1 MNIKR
6 IILFMMASIAFAC
19 QNDTLVDQTV
29 SLSENGWLQK
39 DNITIDFQVSDTSKV
54 YDVRVAL
61 RQSNEYP
68 YYNLYFVPK
77 VINPEGKVIKRAF
90 AEAFLYDAKTGK
102 PKGSGLGDMYSHQYT
117 IFRGIHFTRLGK
129 HQVSLEQYM
138 RTDTLKGIISV
149 GASIIETPSSD
160 GKN

>member
-1 MNIKR
+1 MIFKR
-6 IILFMMASIAFAC
+6 IIFFMMALLALSC
-19 QNDTLVDQTV
+19 QNDTLVDQTI
-29 SLSENGWLQK
+29 SLSDQGWLQK
-39 DNITIDFQVSDTSKV
+39 NKIIIDFQVGDTSKS

-77 VINPEGKVIKRAF
+77 IINPEGKVIKRAF

-117 IFRGIHFTRLGK
+117 IFKNLRFTRIGK
-129 HQVSLEQYM
+129 HQISLEQSM
-138 RTDTLKGIISV
+138 RTDTLKGVISA
-149 GASIIETPSSD
+149 GASIIETPSHN
-160 GKN
+160 GQN

>member
-1 MNIKR
+1 
-6 IILFMMASIAFAC
+6 MMASIAFAC
-19 QNDTLVDQTV
+19 QNDTLFDQTV

-39 DNITIDFQVSDTSKV
+39 DKITIDFQVSDTSKK

>member
-6 IILFMMASIAFAC
+6 IILFMMASIAFSC

-29 SLSENGWLQK
+29 SLSEHGWLQK
-39 DNITIDFQVSDTSKV
+39 DKITIDFQVSDTSKS
-54 YDVRVAL
+54 YDVRVAF
-61 RQSNEYP
+61 RQSNDYP
-68 YYNLYFVPK
+68 YYNMYFVPK

-117 IFRGIHFTRLGK
+117 IFRGLRFTRLGK

-138 RTDTLKGIISV
+138 RTDTLKGVISA
-149 GASIIETPSSD
+149 GASIIETPSND

>member
-1 MNIKR
+1 MYYKR
-6 IILFMMASIAFAC
+6 IILFMMALFAFAC

-29 SLSENGWLQK
+29 SFSEQGWLQK
-39 DNITIDFQVSDTSKV
+39 NKILIDFQVTDTSKS

-77 VINPEGKVIKRAF
+77 IINADGFVIKRAF
-90 AEAFLYDAKTGK
+90 AEAFFYDAKTGK

-117 IFRGIHFTRLGK
+117 LFKGLKFTRPGK
-129 HQVSLEQYM
+129 YAVSLEQYM
-138 RTDTLKGIISV
+138 RTDTLKDIISA
-149 GASIIETPSSD
+149 GASIIETPTSD
-160 GKN
+160 GQN

>member
-1 MNIKR
+1 MYFKR
-6 IILFMMASIAFAC
+6 IILFMMALFAFAC
-19 QNDTLVDQTV
+19 QNDTVMDQTV
-29 SLSENGWLQK
+29 SLSEHGWLQK
-39 DNITIDFQVSDTSKV
+39 NKLLFDFQITDTSKA
-54 YDVRVAL
+54 YDVRIAL

-77 VINPEGKVIKRAF
+77 IINSEGKVIKRAF

-117 IFRGIHFTRLGK
+117 IFKGIRFTHLGK
-129 HQVSLEQYM
+129 YQISLEQYM
-138 RTDTLKGIISV
+138 RTDTLKGIISA
-149 GASIIETPSSD
+149 GASIIENQAND

>member
-19 QNDTLVDQTV
+19 QNDTLFDQTV

-39 DNITIDFQVSDTSKV
+39 DKITIDFQVSDTSKK

-117 IFRGIHFTRLGK
+117 IFRGIRFTRLGK

>member
-1 MNIKR
+1 MYFKR
-6 IILFMMASIAFAC
+6 IILFLTATIAVAC
-19 QNDTLVDQTV
+19 QTDTLVDQTV

-39 DNITIDFQVSDTSKV
+39 NKVIIDFQVADTIKA
-54 YDVRVAL
+54 YDVQVAL

-77 VINPEGKVIKRAF
+77 ILNAEGKVIKRAF
-90 AEAFLYDAKTGK
+90 AEAFFYDAKTGK

-117 IFRGIHFTRLGK
+117 IFKGIRFAKAGK
-129 HQVSLEQYM
+129 YQVTLEQYM
-138 RTDTLKGIISV
+138 RTDTLKGVISA
-149 GASIIETPSSD
+149 GASIIETPTND

>member
-1 MNIKR
+1 MYVKR
-6 IILFMMASIAFAC
+6 IILFMMVLFAFAC

-29 SLSENGWLQK
+29 SLSEHGWLQK
-39 DNITIDFQVSDTSKV
+39 NKIVIDFQVTDTSKA

-61 RQSNEYP
+61 RQSIEYP

-117 IFRGIHFTRLGK
+117 IFKGLHFTRLGK

-138 RTDTLKGIISV
+138 RTDTLKGIISA
-149 GASIIETPSSD
+149 GASIIETTAND
-160 GKN
+160 GQN

>member
-1 MNIKR
+1 MYFKR
-6 IILFMMASIAFAC
+6 IILFLTAAVAVAC
-19 QNDTLVDQTV
+19 QTDTLVDQTV

-39 DNITIDFQVSDTSKV
+39 NKIVIDFQVTDTVKL
-54 YDVRVAL
+54 YDVQMAF

-77 VINPEGKVIKRAF
+77 ILNPEGKVIKRVF

-102 PKGSGLGDMYSHQYT
+102 PKGSGLGDIYSHQYT
-117 IFRGIHFTRLGK
+117 IFKGLRFNKVGK
-129 HQVSLEQYM
+129 YQISLEQYM
-138 RTDTLKGIISV
+138 RTDTLKGIVSA
-149 GASIIETPSSD
+149 GASIIETPAGD